1 MTSKAKSQPK
11 PPPAVASILVVD
23 DEDAIRDALARFLA
37 KRGYQARTAKTGEE
51 ALDRLKD
58 GPVSLM
64 LLDVR
69 LPGMSGMDVVPEAL
83 ALDPDLAIVMLSGVT
98 DATSAAICMQRG
110 AMDYLTKPIELTDL
124 AGAIERALR
133 RRDTLLQERTI
144 TTWIKEELEHRAREL
159 ERERRKLQQLSVAT
173 LEALINALEAKDRY
187 LSGHSARVAAFAA
200 TVAQALGLS
209 DDEIEQVRMAGRL
222 HDLGKIGVREGVLN
236 KEGPLTPEEYQHVKE
251 HVVIGSEILAPLSH
265 LGAIVA
271 FVRGHHEHYD
281 GSGYPDQLGGEDIPL
296 GARILCAAE
305 IYDALTTARPYQP
318 TMTPEQ
324 AVERMRRLA
333 GSVVDPRVLEA
344 IGTAVTKRQTLVF
357 LDEDTGAG
365 H

>member
-1 MTSKAKSQPK
+1 MTRKAKPQLK
-11 PPPAVASILVVD
+11 PTPAEATILVVD
-23 DEDAIRDALARFLA
+23 DEDAIRNALERFLV
-37 KRGYQARTAKTGEE
+37 KRGYQARAAKTGEE
-51 ALDRLKD
+51 GLEQLKD
-58 GPVSLM
+58 GAVSLM

-83 ALDPDLAIVMLSGVT
+83 GLNPDLAIVMLSGVT

-133 RRDTLLQERTI
+133 RRDTLLQERHI
-144 TTWIKEELEHRAREL
+144 TTWLKEELEHRAREL
-159 ERERRKLQQLSVAT
+159 ERERRKLEQLSVAT

-187 LSGHSARVAAFAA
+187 LSGHSARVAAFSA
-200 TVAQALGLS
+200 TVAQQLRLS
-209 DDEIEQVRMAGRL
+209 DDEIEQVRIGGRL

-236 KEGPLTPEEYQHVKE
+236 KEGPLTPEEYEHVKE
-251 HVVIGSEILAPLSH
+251 HVVIGSQILAPLTH
-265 LGAIVA
+265 HGPIVS
-271 FVRGHHEHYD
+271 FVRGHHEHFD
-281 GSGYPDQLGGEDIPL
+281 GSGYPDRISGENIPL
-296 GARILCAAE
+296 GARIICAAE

-333 GSVVDPRVLEA
+333 GSVVDPRILEA
-344 IGTAVTKRQTLVF
+344 ITTAVAKRQTLVF